1 MLIEINIVPANT
13 ANPYLSAYFAER
25 GLNPGD
31 TWISHEYMAW
41 IDAKH
46 DAFRRRFR
54 IPSHDEYSEKEQE
67 LFMAFL
73 EKMSAM
79 ERYNEKITVIMPFDT
94 LADCCGYFFDCNRTE
109 GYEDGPNV
117 NNGYNC
123 SHPDADTVDGVGCCL
138 TSCCPIAYPSNGEV
152 CQKAGS
158 DCSGCDEECCDCDA
172 DMVVVEIP
180 ISKYDS
186 RCMSVVPE
194 ENTYQLGFIVHVPS
208 MGDAKAV
215 AEKLRQ
221 IRWPGV
227 LDITWEDDEILCG
240 IISASREPSTGKPLE
255 EAVMDDVLFELV
267 VTDALKNTLV
277 DTGFHFVLAEGHEID
292 VNVTL
297 PEMREGYGQE
307 ALERDISM
315 ALAGAESLDPVGT
328 SAMAIRYMTP
338 FTNQGL
344 SCEAD
349 EYGLCNVELLDEI
362 SAAENLSEKL
372 PAEEGDAVKR
382 MLTFAK
388 KALFEDYI

>member
-1 MLIEINIVPANT
+1 
-13 ANPYLSAYFAER
+13 
-25 GLNPGD
+25 
-31 TWISHEYMAW
+31 
-41 IDAKH
+41 
-46 DAFRRRFR
+46 
-54 IPSHDEYSEKEQE
+54 
-67 LFMAFL
+67 
-73 EKMSAM
+73 
-79 ERYNEKITVIMPFDT
+79 
-94 LADCCGYFFDCNRTE
+94 
-109 GYEDGPNV
+109 
-117 NNGYNC
+117 
-123 SHPDADTVDGVGCCL
+123 
-138 TSCCPIAYPSNGEV
+138 
-152 CQKAGS
+152 
-158 DCSGCDEECCDCDA
+158 
-172 DMVVVEIP
+172 
-180 ISKYDS
+180 
-186 RCMSVVPE
+186 
-194 ENTYQLGFIVHVPS
+194 
-208 MGDAKAV
+208 
-215 AEKLRQ
+215 
-221 IRWPGV
+221 
-227 LDITWEDDEILCG
+227 
-240 IISASREPSTGKPLE
+240 
-255 EAVMDDVLFELV
+255 MDDVLFELV